1 MYSMV
6 LMVAMTAAPDATGF
20 NGLFGRMGSS
30 CHGSSCSGSCNGSSC
45 YGSCSGYSSGC
56 SGSCSGGPSYY
67 GTTWG
72 QSSYNCSGY
81 GIYGGG
87 VVASPSVGYSSSYPT
102 SSCSGCCSS
111 SGYNSCYGS
120 GTTPY
125 SSCSGY
131 GIYGGGVSNYSSC
144 YGSSYGMIYNA
155 PRSSVAP
162 SMMDPMLP
170 MMPRIE
176 DKKDSS
182 SEKKTLAPTTS
193 RATVTI
199 ALPADA
205 KLFAQGQLT
214 ALTSARREFVTP
226 TLNVGE
232 DYQYDL
238 RIEYTRDGQTRR
250 DSKTVLVRAGQ
261 TVAVDFSEV
270 PATKM
275 ERISSRVEVILPDD
289 AKLFVNDS
297 ERVPTT
303 GMREFVTPELVKD
316 AQYVYRFRAEVTR
329 DGKPESSTQIVSFKG
344 GEAIR
349 VDFSA
354 AAMNRLTAR

>member
-1 MYSMV
+1 
-6 LMVAMTAAPDATGF
+6 
-20 NGLFGRMGSS
+20 
-30 CHGSSCSGSCNGSSC
+30 
-45 YGSCSGYSSGC
+45 
-56 SGSCSGGPSYY
+56 
-67 GTTWG
+67 
-72 QSSYNCSGY
+72 
-81 GIYGGG
+81 
-87 VVASPSVGYSSSYPT
+87 
-102 SSCSGCCSS
+102 
-111 SGYNSCYGS
+111 
-120 GTTPY
+120 
-125 SSCSGY
+125 
-131 GIYGGGVSNYSSC
+131 
-144 YGSSYGMIYNA
+144 MIYNA

-289 AKLFVNDS
+289 AKLFVHDS
-297 ERVPTT
+297 ARVPTT
-303 GMREFVTPELVKD
+303 GIRECVTPELVKD